1 MALTEYRCSTC
12 GKLSG
17 DNETG
22 SYNEEHDVKDAKG
35 RIIGTEKCNANGTPI
50 VTPDAEDSN

>member
-1 MALTEYRCSTC
+1 MALTEYRCTC
-12 GKLSG
+12 GKISG

-35 RIIGTEKCNANGTPI
+35 NVIGTAKCNTNGGTT
-50 VTPDAEDSN
+50 VTPDAEDVN

>member
-1 MALTEYRCSTC
+1 MALTEYRCTC

-22 SYNEEHDVKDAKG
+22 SYNETHVNAKTG
-35 RIIGTEKCNANGTPI
+35 KEEKCNTNGGTI
-50 VTPDAEDSN
+50 VTPDAEDAN